1 MGITPVINALYEVK
15 KEYEEKIRV
24 RDEKIKELNEMIIKQ
39 GNQIEKYKRKRQ
51 YSQRTNEENG
61 G

>member
-51 YSQRTNEENG
+51 YRR
-61 G
+61 

>member
-1 MGITPVINALYEVK
+1 MGITPAINALYEVK

-39 GNQIEKYKRKRQ
+39 GHEIEHYKLKL
-51 YSQRTNEENG
+51 ELKK
-61 G
+61 

>member
-1 MGITPVINALYEVK
+1 MVITHAIKALYEVK

-39 GNQIEKYKRKRQ
+39 GHEIEHYKLKIEMRK
-51 YSQRTNEENG
+51 
-61 G
+61 